1 MPIRAES
8 QPRGSTLKFL
18 KRCFAYVRDEWPR
31 APREQLPDEGFE
43 QGFRNSC
50 ISHLPSWSISAEREM
65 RLGSGL
71 ETASGVLHEVDVI
84 ARGVELTAI
93 LELKN
98 RTGRLPDKNDVIVF
112 FSKVIDFLCA
122 NPSLASENLC
132 LVFLSSNSYEPAALA
147 ACLGLGIHPVG
158 PEARPLPVLVNN
170 AMIMESEIHAGLQV
184 APGILDR
191 FDDLCAQLNNLSSVL
206 SDTWIDGRCGYVSD
220 DTILLRALPPL
231 TTMALGELLRKLNA
245 DCTDILREF
254 RLAKDRV

>member
-8 QPRGSTLKFL
+8 QPCGSTLTFL
-18 KRCFAYVRDEWPR
+18 KRCFVYVRDEWPR

-43 QGFRNSC
+43 QRFRNSC
-50 ISHLPSWSISAEREM
+50 ISYLPSWSISAEREM
-65 RLGSGL
+65 GLGAAL
-71 ETASGVLHEVDVI
+71 ETASGVFHEVDII
-84 ARGVELTAI
+84 ARGAGLTAI

-112 FSKVIDFLCA
+112 FSKIIDFLSA

-158 PEARPLPVLVNN
+158 PEVRPLPVLVNN
-170 AMIMESEIHAGLQV
+170 AVIMESEVREGLQV

-191 FDDLCAQLNNLSSVL
+191 FEDLCARLNNLSSVL
-206 SDTWIDGRCGYVSD
+206 SDTWIDCRCGCVSD
-220 DTILLRALPPL
+220 DTLLIKALPTL
-231 TTMALGELLRKLNA
+231 ATMAIGEQLRKLNA

-254 RLAKDRV
+254 RLAKERT